1 LTAAKKHATLFALV
15 IDLSLPAIPK
25 SRSFAAQGE
34 ILMKYPHSAA
44 LLVAAFLTAC
54 GGGGGRWRVRSA
66 GQSLKSH
73 GRHHCRPARHTVA
86 VNI

>member
-25 SRSFAAQGE
+25 SRSFAARGE
-34 ILMKYPHSAA
+34 ILMKYPHSGAR
-44 LLVAAFLTAC
+44 LVAAFPTAC
-54 GGGGGRWRVRSA
+54 GGGGGVRSA

-73 GRHHCRPARHTVA
+73 GRHHCRPVRHTVA